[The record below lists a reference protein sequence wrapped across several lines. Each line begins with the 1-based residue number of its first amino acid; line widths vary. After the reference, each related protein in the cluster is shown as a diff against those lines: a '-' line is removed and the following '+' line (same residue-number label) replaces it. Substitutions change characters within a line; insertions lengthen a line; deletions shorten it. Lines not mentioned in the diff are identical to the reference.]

1 MDRTLFTPPMIETFR
16 VCRRAYQMAF
26 LKPGTEKLTTSA
38 LCKRFLIK
46 ALGEINRGRIVS
58 IQQAQKFLGQHWP
71 ADKFNVGVTK
81 DDAQHENIQ
90 AFRFVYRALTNYVG
104 KPYKPDGAT
113 VGAVNLRVRAR
124 IPHTRIYLEDSF
136 DLILWHPNQRRLELV
151 DFHLH
156 PLKPFDAAWPS
167 ATFLVKH
174 FLAERLR
181 TRWPFDKLTI
191 TFCQVKQES
200 LTTTSVDI
208 DEGVYRLHWP
218 ALFNTLEQM
227 KDPQDFAPHRSEAC
241 KQCHFLADCMAM
253 GTGGADD
260 KDQDTAAA
268 GHVCRSA

>member
-26 LKPGTEKLTTSA
+26 VKPGAERITTSG

-58 IQQAQKFLGQHWP
+58 IHQAQKFLGQHWP
-71 ADKFNVGVTK
+71 ADRFQVGVT
-81 DDAQHENIQ
+81 DDVQHETIQ

-104 KPYKPDGAT
+104 KPYKPEGSA

-124 IPHTRIYLEDSF
+124 IPHTRVYLEDSF
-136 DLILWHPNQRRLELV
+136 DLILWHPTQRRLELV

-156 PLKPFDAAWPS
+156 SLKPTDPSWPS
-167 ATFLVKH
+167 ASLLVKH

-181 TRWPFDKLTI
+181 TRWPFEKLTI
-191 TFCQVKQES
+191 TFCQIKAES
-200 LTTTSVDI
+200 LVTTSLDI

-218 ALFNTLEQM
+218 ALLNTLEQM
-227 KDPQDFAPHRSEAC
+227 KDPEDFAPHRSDAC
-241 KQCHFLADCMAM
+241 KKCHFLVECMAM
-253 GTGGADD
+253 GADD
-260 KDQDTAAA
+260 TPQADA
-268 GHVCRSA
+268 GVHVCRSA